1 MTTRPTDDQL
11 NEAELFIFDRMEKAR
26 QSVFIHE
33 VGDADVRR
41 AAIVAHFAAALASLR
56 SIQRGAK

>member
-1 MTTRPTDDQL
+1 MPRPTDTRLHDTEESIFAKMEDARIRTGTASADDQ
-11 NEAELFIFDRMEKAR
+11 
-26 QSVFIHE
+26 
-33 VGDADVRR
+33 DVRR

>member
-1 MTTRPTDDQL
+1 MTTRPTDEDIDRAEETAFRSLDRAINQTGTFEPDDQ
-11 NEAELFIFDRMEKAR
+11 
-26 QSVFIHE
+26 
-33 VGDADVRR
+33 DVRR

>member
-1 MTTRPTDDQL
+1 MPRPTDTQL
-11 NEAELFIFDRMEKAR
+11 NDAEDFIFAKMEDAR
-26 QSVFIHE
+26 IRTGVSS
-33 VGDADVRR
+33 ADEESVRR

>member
-1 MTTRPTDDQL
+1 MPRPTDTQL
-11 NEAELFIFDRMEKAR
+11 NDAEESIFAKMEDAR
-26 QSVFIHE
+26 IRTGTSC
-33 VGDADVRR
+33 ADEESVRR

>member
-1 MTTRPTDDQL
+1 MPRPTDASLDAQETTILNQLEDARRRTNTSAPDDQ
-11 NEAELFIFDRMEKAR
+11 
-26 QSVFIHE
+26 
-33 VGDADVRR
+33 DVRR

>member
-1 MTTRPTDDQL
+1 MPRPNDESLDDQETTIL
-11 NEAELFIFDRMEKAR
+11 NQLEDAR
-26 QSVFIHE
+26 RRTNTSVPD
-33 VGDADVRR
+33 DADVRR